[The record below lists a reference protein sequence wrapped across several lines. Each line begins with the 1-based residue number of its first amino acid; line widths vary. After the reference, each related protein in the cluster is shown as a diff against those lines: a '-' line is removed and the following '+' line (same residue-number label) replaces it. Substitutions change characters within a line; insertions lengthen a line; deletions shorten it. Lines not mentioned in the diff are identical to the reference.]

1 MFDRFLPSTSLQR
14 FVVSSSTRRFT
25 VQQNFCRRSAS
36 YQQIVSTAMPSDPA
50 ANIFTL
56 PARRGEQTLHGF
68 VREHLCEIEQ
78 ALSFGVP
85 YTTITEALH
94 AAGFGGTSVHTTEQA
109 VYRARRYKPRFAVT
123 LGSPPA
129 FEPTPSPLPASP
141 PAPRATM
148 KEEMAAFRRRLREL
162 ARTPRPGEPDPLN

>member
-1 MFDRFLPSTSLQR
+1 MLDRFLRSTSRQR

-25 VQQNFCRRSAS
+25 VQQNFYGRSAS
-36 YQQIVSTAMPSDPA
+36 YRQIVDAAMESDPA
-50 ANIFTL
+50 PNVFAL
-56 PARRGEQTLHGF
+56 PARRCEQTLHGY
-68 VREHLCEIEQ
+68 VREHLRLIEQ

-85 YTTITEALH
+85 YTAITEAAH
-94 AAGFGGTSVHTTEQA
+94 EAGFAGTSVHTVEQA

-129 FEPTPSPLPASP
+129 SEPTPSLLPRSP
-141 PAPRATM
+141 PAPQATM

-162 ARTPRPGEPDPLN
+162 ARAPRPGEPDPLA